1 MLREV
6 ASMEG
11 CARFRDVERL
21 QGEISRRH
29 LLMKMRLMQRE
40 LLG

>member
-1 MLREV
+1 
-6 ASMEG
+6 
-11 CARFRDVERL
+11 VERL
-21 QGEISRRH
+21 QEQMVRRQ